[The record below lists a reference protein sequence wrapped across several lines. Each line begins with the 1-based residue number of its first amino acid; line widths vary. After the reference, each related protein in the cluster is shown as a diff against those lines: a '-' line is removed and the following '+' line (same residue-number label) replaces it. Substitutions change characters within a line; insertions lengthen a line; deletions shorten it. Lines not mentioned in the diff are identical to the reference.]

1 MILIGGILVVVSSKE
16 AVVETVLMLII
27 GESVEERRLE
37 LKRDSNLRG

>member
-27 GESVEERRLE
+27 GESVEERPLE